1 MFAVPAGVDFAASII
16 LKRCFKDVAKLV
28 NLGSLCIDNVYR
40 VANITGAGETVA
52 SKSHEVFPGGKGLNQ
67 SIAAARAG
75 AEVEHFGCI
84 GTDGLWLRD
93 TLVGEGVGVA
103 GLREV
108 DAPSGHAVIQVNDAG
123 ENAIVIAGGANRVL
137 TAADVE
143 AALGRVGTGDWL
155 LLQNEIND
163 LEAVLQAAAARG
175 CRVAFNVAPVDG
187 REQGYDLSGVALLI
201 VNEIEAAALA
211 GTEDRDAAVGA
222 LRGRYPDADV
232 VLTVGRDGLTH
243 AGPEG
248 GTELAAY
255 RVAAVDETAAG
266 DAFIGYLMAALIAGE
281 EMPRALQ
288 LASAAGALAVTKA
301 GAASS
306 IPNRADVAALVDGAR

>member
-1 MFAVPAGVDFAASII
+1 MP
-16 LKRCFKDVAKLV
+16 KLV

-52 SKSHEVFPGGKGLNQ
+52 SVSHEVFPGGKGLNQ

-75 AEVEHFGCI
+75 AAVEHFGCI
-84 GTDGLWLRD
+84 GSDGLWLRD
-93 TLVGEGVGVA
+93 TLAAEGVGVA
-103 GLREV
+103 GLRVV

-123 ENAIVIAGGANRVL
+123 ENAIVIAGGANRAL
-137 TAADVE
+137 AAGDVRVALDRTE
-143 AALGRVGTGDWL
+143 AGDWL

-163 LEAVLQAAAARG
+163 LDAVLRAAYECG

-187 REQGYDLSGVALLI
+187 REQGYDLDGVALLI

-211 GTEDRDAAVGA
+211 GTRDRHAAVRI
-222 LRGRYPDADV
+222 LRGRYPEAEI
-232 VLTVGRDGLTH
+232 VLTVGRDGLTYE
-243 AGPEG
+243 GPSG
-248 GTELAAY
+248 AAEIPAY
-255 RVAAVDETAAG
+255 TVDPVDETAAG
-266 DAFIGYLMAALIAGE
+266 DAFIGYLMAGLIAGE
-281 EMPRALQ
+281 PMAAALR

-306 IPNRADVAALVDGAR
+306 IPHRDDVLALVDG